1 METCV
6 LSQLRQHHD
15 SQISRPV
22 PWATQHSLP
31 LLLTAMSFLSL
42 PAVAFSQLDPR
53 FQPDGAPGENL
64 APGAAG
70 ERFAQAATEEADNA
84 AEAADDITP
93 LDKDDAPRLQ
103 RNLDNIDFRAP
114 VIRSKQAVWQ
124 KIERA
129 VQERDWGEVLQR
141 IDRFIGPVD
150 NSESEDY
157 VIRHEDGSLRSA
169 RLSTA
174 RLLGSLPKN
183 RRVARAR
190 AEATLANTLFQQA
203 VQENSLRQLSN
214 VAVRF
219 FGSPVGYL
227 AADQLAAQL
236 VDRGE
241 FALAASWLSLLQNS
255 DASMVQSSAWQ
266 KKAGLIHDL
275 TSQPK
280 EPATLTNTI

>member
-1 METCV
+1 M

-114 VIRSKQAVWQ
+114 VIRSKQAVWH

-129 VQERDWGEVLQR
+129 VQGRDWGEVLQR

-190 AEATLANTLFQQA
+190 GRDYSGKHAVPTGRSGKQSAATEQRRCSILWIAPSGIWPPINWPPSSSTE
-203 VQENSLRQLSN
+203 ENLPWP
-214 VAVRF
+214 
-219 FGSPVGYL
+219 PVG
-227 AADQLAAQL
+227 
-236 VDRGE
+236 
-241 FALAASWLSLLQNS
+241 
-255 DASMVQSSAWQ
+255 
-266 KKAGLIHDL
+266 
-275 TSQPK
+275 
-280 EPATLTNTI
+280 